1 MCILFLLVHHRY
13 NALIMEA
20 KLSKSNCYY
29 NTLLKKPFREQLVQQ
44 TWRNQ
49 VHQNQYG
56 VVVCVQ
62 SIVTRMGPI
71 SKDML
76 YCTTARER
84 SQNSL
89 NTLNMHVTRKIT
101 ALTTSHHSLITCCP
115 SYYQAKTTGY
125 FLVLVPLIAFCIRC
139 IIVAIQHRTEGDSK
153 RRRGLNKS
161 KSHHYESRN
170 MRWKSALSDIRE
182 PELVNAASKHDSNE
196 NVIGEEEP
204 SEPFEEIS
212 DSFTKLEPEYQKF
225 LAECGMSS
233 RGYWRGGGSE

>member
-1 MCILFLLVHHRY
+1 
-13 NALIMEA
+13 MEA

-56 VVVCVQ
+56 VVCVQ

-71 SKDML
+71 SKGML

-84 SQNSL
+84 CQNSL
-89 NTLNMHVTRKIT
+89 NTLNRHVTRKIT
-101 ALTTSHHSLITCCP
+101 ASTTSHHSLIVST
-115 SYYQAKTTGY
+115 SILSFVDWTVSKYFDQAKTTGY

-161 KSHHYESRN
+161 KSHHNESRN

-182 PELVNAASKHDSNE
+182 PELVNAASKHDSDE
-196 NVIGEEEP
+196 NVLGEEEP